1 MISNVCSEIKK
12 KCFSN
17 QKQIQPLSEKLI
29 ETIQESVQ
37 KSVPVS
43 VQEYKHVSVQE
54 PVQIQA
60 QKNNKLIS
68 CYEEDYTRNA
78 NEIMKLWQRN

>member
-1 MISNVCSEIKK
+1 MFSNVCNEIKK

-29 ETIQESVQ
+29 ETIQESVPVQ
-37 KSVPVS
+37 AQDSVPV
-43 VQEYKHVSVQE
+43 
-54 PVQIQA
+54 PVNVNVNVNVQA
-60 QKNNKLIS
+60 QKNNKLIT

>member
-1 MISNVCSEIKK
+1 MFSNVCNEIKK

-29 ETIQESVQ
+29 ETIQESIPVQ
-37 KSVPVS
+37 AQESVPV
-43 VQEYKHVSVQE
+43 
-54 PVQIQA
+54 PVNVNVNVQA
-60 QKNNKLIS
+60 QKNKLIT

>member
-1 MISNVCSEIKK
+1 MFSNVCNEIKK

-29 ETIQESVQ
+29 ESVQESVQ
-37 KSVPVS
+37 ESVPVS
-43 VQEYKHVSVQE
+43 VQEYKPVQVQE
-54 PVQIQA
+54 QA

>member
-1 MISNVCSEIKK
+1 MFSNVCNEIKK

-29 ETIQESVQ
+29 ESIQESIQ
-37 KSVPVS
+37 EPIF
-43 VQEYKHVSVQE
+43 VQEYRSVQVPLPIQE
-54 PVQIQA
+54 PKKI
-60 QKNNKLIS
+60 KNKLIT

-78 NEIMKLWQRN
+78 NEIMKYWQRN

>member
-1 MISNVCSEIKK
+1 MFSNVCNEIKK

-29 ETIQESVQ
+29 ETIQESIPVQ
-37 KSVPVS
+37 AQESVPV
-43 VQEYKHVSVQE
+43 
-54 PVQIQA
+54 PVNVNVNVNVQA
-60 QKNNKLIS
+60 QKNNKLIT